1 MDSVVSTKNEGV
13 PALNPSLRG
22 KKAADFELERYKF
35 ILQEIRFLN
44 ENTHKYLTLFQTLA
58 TAIIGGGVALFVGW
72 KNLKLT
78 PEMARVGIE
87 SLLALFS
94 LLSIFVIFLILAGI
108 FSWFDYRREECELL
122 DKAVEPS
129 FRKPPTANNFW
140 RWQETQF
147 IVFVGIVAI
156 TVIVYV
162 RCWVLPL
169 IP

>member
-1 MDSVVSTKNEGV
+1 MDSADSVKNEGAPV
-13 PALNPSLRG
+13 QDPSPRG
-22 KKAADFELERYKF
+22 EKAADFELERYKF

-58 TAIIGGGVALFVGW
+58 TAIIGGGVALFAAW

-78 PEMARVGIE
+78 PEIARVGIE
-87 SLLALFS
+87 SLLALFI

-122 DKAVEPS
+122 DKAVEPG
-129 FRKPPTANNFW
+129 FRKPPAANNFW

-147 IVFVGIVAI
+147 ILFVGIVAI
-156 TVIVYV
+156 AVVVYV

-169 IP
+169 IL